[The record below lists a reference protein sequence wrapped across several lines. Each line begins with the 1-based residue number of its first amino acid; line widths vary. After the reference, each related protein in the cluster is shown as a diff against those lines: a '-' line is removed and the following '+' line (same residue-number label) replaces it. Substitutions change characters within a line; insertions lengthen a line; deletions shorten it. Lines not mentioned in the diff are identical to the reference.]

1 LIVRPKLP
9 LALTGFLA
17 NAGDD
22 LPPRGG
28 GVLRRFPKERK
39 KALWRILDAKMAGD
53 GMLGA
58 ENWQPRTGCG
68 RLVAES
74 WLPRT
79 GSRELVA
86 DDLLP
91 RAGCRELV
99 AEDLPLKTS
108 L

>member
-58 ENWQPRTGCG
+58 ENWQPRTGS
-68 RLVAES
+68 RELVAEN
-74 WLPRT
+74 WQPRT

-91 RAGCRELV
+91 RTCCRELV

>member
-1 LIVRPKLP
+1 MIVRPKLP

-68 RLVAES
+68 RLVAEN
-74 WLPRT
+74 LLQRT
-79 GSRELVA
+79 G
-86 DDLLP
+86 
-91 RAGCRELV
+91 CRRLA
-99 AEDLPLKTS
+99 AENVPLKTF

>member
-58 ENWQPRTGCG
+58 ENWQPRTGC
-68 RLVAES
+68 
-74 WLPRT
+74 
-79 GSRELVA
+79 RELA
-86 DDLLP
+86 AENWL
-91 RAGCRELV
+91 RTTCCRELV
-99 AEDLPLKTS
+99 AENWLPKTC

>member
-1 LIVRPKLP
+1 MIVRPKLP
-9 LALTGFLA
+9 LALIGFLA

-68 RLVAES
+68 RLVAEN
-74 WLPRT
+74 LLQRT
-79 GSRELVA
+79 G
-86 DDLLP
+86 
-91 RAGCRELV
+91 CRRLA
-99 AEDLPLKTS
+99 AENVPLKTF

>member
-58 ENWQPRTGCG
+58 ENWQPRTGC
-68 RLVAES
+68 
-74 WLPRT
+74 
-79 GSRELVA
+79 RELA
-86 DDLLP
+86 AENWL
-91 RAGCRELV
+91 RTTCCRELV
-99 AEDLPLKTS
+99 AENWLPKTCR
-108 L
+108 

>member
-1 LIVRPKLP
+1 MIGRPKLP

-58 ENWQPRTGCG
+58 ENWQPRTGSRELVAENWQPRTGCG
-68 RLVAES
+68 RLVAEN
-74 WLPRT
+74 LLQRT
-79 GSRELVA
+79 G
-86 DDLLP
+86 
-91 RAGCRELV
+91 CRRLA
-99 AEDLPLKTS
+99 AENVPLKTF

>member
-1 LIVRPKLP
+1 LIGRPKLP

-58 ENWQPRTGCG
+58 ENWQPRTGC
-68 RLVAES
+68 
-74 WLPRT
+74 
-79 GSRELVA
+79 RELVA

-91 RAGCRELV
+91 RTCCRELVADDLLPRTCCRELV

>member
-1 LIVRPKLP
+1 MIVRPKLP
-9 LALTGFLA
+9 LALIGFLA

-68 RLVAES
+68 RLVAENL
-74 WLPRT
+74 LPRT
-79 GSRELVA
+79 GS
-86 DDLLP
+86 
-91 RAGCRELV
+91 RELV
-99 AEDLPLKTS
+99 AEDLPLKTF

>member
-1 LIVRPKLP
+1 LIGRPKLP

-68 RLVAES
+68 RLVAENL
-74 WLPRT
+74 LPRT
-79 GSRELVA
+79 GS
-86 DDLLP
+86 
-91 RAGCRELV
+91 RELV